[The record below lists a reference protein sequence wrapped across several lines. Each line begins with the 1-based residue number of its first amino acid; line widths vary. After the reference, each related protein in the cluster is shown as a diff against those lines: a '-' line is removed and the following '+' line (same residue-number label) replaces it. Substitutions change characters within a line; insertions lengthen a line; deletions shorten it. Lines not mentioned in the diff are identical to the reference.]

1 MPDDVV
7 PDFPIFPLGLVALP
21 REFVPL
27 HIFEPRYRTMVAEAL
42 EHETE
47 FGIVWSDDEG
57 LRDHGCAVEITRVLE
72 EMDDGRINIVTRG
85 TRPFRIAET
94 VEGLPY
100 PAAAITWCEDE
111 PEPQD
116 DEAAEAAQEAYA
128 ELVEQATDKEP
139 DEAELAAM
147 SAYAM
152 AATVDFGLEAKQN
165 LLELRSENARL
176 ALVARLFRAATKR
189 LDFVERA
196 QVRASS
202 NGKVRFG

>member
-1 MPDDVV
+1 MPDRVV
-7 PDFPIFPLGLVALP
+7 QDFPIFPLDLVALP

-27 HIFEPRYRTMVAEAL
+27 HIFEPRYRTMIAEVL
-42 EHETE
+42 EQESE
-47 FGIVWSDDEG
+47 FGILWSDEEG
-57 LRDHGCAVEITRVLE
+57 LRAVGCAVEITRVLE
-72 EMDDGRINIVTRG
+72 RMEDGRINIVTRG
-85 TRPFRIAET
+85 TRVFRVIET

-100 PAAAITWCEDE
+100 PAATVSWT
-111 PEPQD
+111 D
-116 DEAAEAAQEAYA
+116 DAEEALDTDAEQAAQEAYA
-128 ELVEQATDKEP
+128 ELVEQATDKQP
-139 DEAELAAM
+139 DEDELAAM
-147 SAYAM
+147 TAYAM

-176 ALVARLFRAATKR
+176 RLVARLFRAATKR